1 MEGIVFGRLFENS
14 NVVIISEHKTLYK
27 AFEDVD
33 EVLHKTFK
41 DKVHDKEARKKIAGS
56 VIRNILI
63 LILSVVSYMF
73 IEDLDPAWRILYKLS
88 FLCIFINLFFILFMG
103 RKTEYGEL
111 ITARVKGFRHFLAT
125 AEKSKLEA
133 LVSENPSYF
142 YNILPYTYAMNIS
155 KKWIKKF
162 ENIPMPKI
170 DMGSFNY
177 SSDFSYFSMYN
188 DVHYPAPAPS
198 GYSGGSSSGCSSCGG
213 GCSSCGGG
221 CSSCGGGGSW

>member
-1 MEGIVFGRLFENS
+1 
-14 NVVIISEHKTLYK
+14 
-27 AFEDVD
+27 
-33 EVLHKTFK
+33 
-41 DKVHDKEARKKIAGS
+41 
-56 VIRNILI
+56 
-63 LILSVVSYMF
+63 
-73 IEDLDPAWRILYKLS
+73 
-88 FLCIFINLFFILFMG
+88 MG

-133 LVSENPSYF
+133 LVAENPSYF

-162 ENIPMPKI
+162 ENIPMPEM

-188 DVHYPAPAPS
+188 DVHYPAPVTT
-198 GYSGGSSSGCSSCGG
+198 GGGSHSGSSGCSSCGG

-221 CSSCGGGGSW
+221 CSSCGGGSSW